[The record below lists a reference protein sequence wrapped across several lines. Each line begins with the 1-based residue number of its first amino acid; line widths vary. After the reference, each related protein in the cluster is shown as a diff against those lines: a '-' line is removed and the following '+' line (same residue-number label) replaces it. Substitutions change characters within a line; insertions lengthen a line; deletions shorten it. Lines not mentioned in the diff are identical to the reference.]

1 MCGCL
6 VHGLAQLA
14 VVTLNHRFVP
24 QNLGDNCKRSPR
36 PEPEAAF
43 SEPLG
48 TPGFL
53 DWCWIP
59 AMPRFHMSA
68 ALLAALT
75 LIASYD
81 GQVLVASPRAAE
93 PTEKTVPQG
102 TDPPGADNGEQSSPT
117 TQHKVVIEPPKT

>member
-1 MCGCL
+1 
-6 VHGLAQLA
+6 
-14 VVTLNHRFVP
+14 
-24 QNLGDNCKRSPR
+24 
-36 PEPEAAF
+36 
-43 SEPLG
+43 
-48 TPGFL
+48 
-53 DWCWIP
+53 
-59 AMPRFHMSA
+59 MPRFHMSA